1 MERRPNNDANCTTK
15 NTFITVPLKTYWK
28 CMEMQGNH
36 GCHASIHENAWR
48 CVVHV
53 VLCSME
59 LHGRLKFRSG

>member
-1 MERRPNNDANCTTK
+1 
-15 NTFITVPLKTYWK
+15 
-28 CMEMQGNH
+28 MEMHGNH